1 MCFFPAGGRYVPE
14 GTALTAVWKRLLNKG
29 SSLRRRAKHCV
40 DNMTPAPE
48 DQSDASNEESF
59 RKGSSS
65 WVDAFTPG
73 RLAGLI
79 ALFLF
84 ALYPGVILG
93 THSFFF
99 HDYGLFTYPVA
110 YYAHESFW
118 HGQVPLW
125 NPLNNC
131 GVPFL
136 AQWNTSVCYPLS
148 LIYMVFPLPWSLNIF
163 CLGHLV
169 LAGVGM
175 HLLAYR
181 WTQNRLAASIAG
193 LAFALNGLM
202 LNSLMWTSNLAALS
216 WQPLVM
222 LWAGQAWQSGGGRRM
237 IIAALAGA
245 MQMLSGAPEI
255 IIFTWTMLG
264 ILWLSQAWRKIIP
277 LWPTFRRF
285 VLVVMLIA
293 GLSAMQLLPFFDLL
307 NHSERDAS
315 YVQSDAYPMAVW
327 GWANFVVPLFHCLK
341 TMFGTCV
348 QSNQPWTVS
357 YYLGI
362 GTLALAAVGVWRL
375 RRQPEI
381 CGLAGMTLAGLVLA
395 LGNDGYVYAWL
406 KHIIP
411 WIGFARFPI
420 KFVSIPVFTIP
431 LLAACGFNGFQNAAS
446 QNLKRNER
454 ILFMVAAILLLM
466 VVCLLAAARWWLAPG
481 YDWQWMWRDGA
492 FRLLFLLA
500 MVGCVSLLIRAPTTR
515 MRGLMGL
522 AVLALIGF
530 DLVTSGL
537 QVNAVVVTKA
547 FGPLE
552 LSMTSRPKLG
562 ESRAMLSRQASS
574 YLLYNGTD
582 NPLYYCVGV
591 RGALFE
597 NCNVPE
603 NIPKVDGFCSL
614 HLRGEWDIDGI
625 LYGIYLDPT
634 RTNPPPAA
642 PLLDFLGVSQI
653 SATNTA
659 FAWQERKTFLPLV
672 TAGQQPVFA
681 ADPEIQD
688 KLNTPDFDPRRMVF
702 LPLSARNTVTV
713 TNGAAAIIS
722 NQQFN
727 AQWVH
732 LTVAAS
738 APALVVVAQTYYHNW
753 HAYMD
758 GKPVPLLRANHAFQA
773 LEVPAGRHDVTLRYE
788 DWMFRMGVLISALT
802 LLGCLTD
809 WLPKPKR

>member
-1 MCFFPAGGRYVPE
+1 MNV
-14 GTALTAVWKRLLNKG
+14 V
-29 SSLRRRAKHCV
+29 
-40 DNMTPAPE
+40 PE
-48 DQSDASNEESF
+48 DQSNVPIQDPPEQ
-59 RKGSSS
+59 GSLL
-65 WVDAFTPG
+65 WLDQFTPG
-73 RLAGLI
+73 RMAGLI

-93 THSFFF
+93 TQSFFF

-118 HGQVPLW
+118 HGQAPLW

-136 AQWNTSVCYPLS
+136 AQWNTTVCYPLS
-148 LIYMVFPLPWSLNIF
+148 LVYMVFPLPWSLNFF

-175 HLLAYR
+175 YSLAYR
-181 WTQNRLAASIAG
+181 WTQNRLAASVAG

-222 LWAGQAWQSGGGRRM
+222 LWAEQAWQRGGRRM
-237 IIAALAGA
+237 MIAALAGA

-264 ILWLSQAWRKIIP
+264 ILWLSQAWRKKIP

-285 VLVVMLIA
+285 IIVVILIA
-293 GLSAMQLLPFFDLL
+293 GFSAIQLLPFFDLL
-307 NHSERDAS
+307 KHSERDAS
-315 YVQSDAYPMAVW
+315 YIQSDDYPMAVW
-327 GWANFVVPLFHCLK
+327 GWANFVVPLFHCLQ
-341 TMFGTCV
+341 TLFGTCI
-348 QSNQPWTVS
+348 QPNQPWTVS

-362 GTLALAAVGVWRL
+362 GTLGLAAVAVWRL

-381 CGLAGMTLAGLVLA
+381 CGLAGVTLAGLVLA

-411 WIGFARFPI
+411 WIGFARYPI
-420 KFVSIPVFTIP
+420 KFISIPIFTIP
-431 LLAACGFNGFQNAAS
+431 LLAACGFNAFQNTTF

-454 ILFMVAAILLLM
+454 ILFIVAAFLLLM
-466 VVCLLAAARWWLAPG
+466 VVCILATARWWLAPV
-481 YDWQWMWRDGA
+481 YNWQWMWRDGA
-492 FRLLFLLA
+492 FRSFFLLA

-515 MRGLMGL
+515 LRGLMGL

-530 DLVTSGL
+530 DLVTFGL
-537 QVNAVVVTKA
+537 HVNAVVVTKA
-547 FGPLE
+547 FSPLE
-552 LSMTSRPKLG
+552 LNMSSRPKLG
-562 ESRAMLSRQASS
+562 EARAMLSRQVNT
-574 YLLYNGTD
+574 YLIFGGTD

-597 NCNVPE
+597 NCNIPE

-614 HLRGEWDIDGI
+614 HLKGEWDIDGI
-625 LYGIYLDPT
+625 LYGIYLDQT
-634 RTNPPPAA
+634 RPPPPAS

-659 FAWQERKTFLPLV
+659 FAWQERRSFLPLV
-672 TAGQQPVFA
+672 TAGQRPIFA
-681 ADPEIQD
+681 SEPKILDE
-688 KLNTPDFDPRRMVF
+688 LNTANFDPRHTVY
-702 LPLSARNTVTV
+702 LPLSARNLVTV
-713 TNGAAAIIS
+713 TNGSEAKIS
-722 NQQFN
+722 SAQFGAQQ
-727 AQWVH
+727 AQLAVE
-732 LTVAAS
+732 AP
-738 APALVVVAQTYYHNW
+738 APALVVIAQSFYHDW
-753 HAYMD
+753 HAYVD
-758 GKPVPLLRANHAFQA
+758 GKPVPILLANHAFQA
-773 LEVPAGRHDVTLRYE
+773 LQVPAGRHTITLCYE
-788 DWMFRMGVLISALT
+788 DWMFRLGAAISALT
-802 LLGCLTD
+802 LLGCVTG
-809 WLPKPKR
+809 WLVKRGR